1 MESSLFER
9 IKDFISR
16 KRYLIVLV
24 LFLLIIVVI
33 DENSLINRIAQKRE
47 MNALK
52 EQIDEYTE
60 QMLHDELILRD
71 LSDDSLVLDRLA
83 REKYNMKRDDEDVFI
98 EKEKKGF
105 IR

>member
-1 MESSLFER
+1 M
-9 IKDFISR
+9 
-16 KRYLIVLV
+16 IVLV

-33 DENSLINRIAQKRE
+33 DENSLIHRIAQKRE
-47 MNALK
+47 MNALR

-60 QMLHDELILRD
+60 QMRHDELILRD

-98 EKEKKGF
+98 EREKKGLL
-105 IR
+105 R

>member
-9 IKDFISR
+9 IKDFVSR

>member
-1 MESSLFER
+1 MDSNLFDR
-9 IKDFISR
+9 IKEFVGR
-16 KRYLIVLV
+16 HRYTIVLV

-47 MNALK
+47 MIALK
-52 EQIDEYTE
+52 QQIEEYSE
-60 QMLHDELILRD
+60 QMAHDEAILRE

-98 EKEKKGF
+98 EKSRREVG
-105 IR
+105 R